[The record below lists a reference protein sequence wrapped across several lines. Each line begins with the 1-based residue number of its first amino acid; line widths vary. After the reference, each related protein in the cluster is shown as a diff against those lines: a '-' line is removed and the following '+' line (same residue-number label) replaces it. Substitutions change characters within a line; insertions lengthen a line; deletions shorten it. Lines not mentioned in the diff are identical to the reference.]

1 MMNHSQWSAAMI
13 VEQVL
18 LGKNLDKSFDV
29 ILKKYNNSEID
40 NLSQIKDMVYGAIR
54 DLGKSNFYINK
65 LVKNKIENRCL
76 EGLLHIALFQI
87 THERSNN
94 FTLVNEAVDAAKKID
109 HKKSAFINAVLRNFL
124 RKKDALQKEL
134 NEDESAVYSY
144 PNWWIQKVKNQYPK
158 NWKDILTIG
167 NQRPPLALR
176 INLKKI
182 GVNEYSAILDK
193 HEINHTLVGGE
204 CLIINIPLG
213 VDKIPGFSE
222 GKVSVQDF
230 GAQLAAHLIDLK
242 KGHKVLDACS
252 APGGKACHM
261 LELNSIELL
270 AIESDKKRTN
280 KIQENVDRQGLKAKI
295 LNEKISSQ
303 NKWWDKECFDRIL
316 LDVPCSASGIVRR
329 HVDIKWLRRI
339 NDFKNFGENQ
349 QSLLRSVWPM
359 LKENGKLL
367 YVTCSIFEEENRD
380 VIEKFKQ
387 DAGNVSE
394 LSINFPS
401 NVTHINNQILPSEN
415 HDGLFY
421 ALLQKK

>member
-1 MMNHSQWSAAMI
+1 MMNHSQWLAAMI

-18 LGKNLDKSFDV
+18 LGKNLDKSFDL
-29 ILKKYNNSEID
+29 ILNKYNNVEID

-124 RKKDALQKEL
+124 RKKDELQQEL

-261 LELNSIELL
+261 MELNSIELL

-367 YVTCSIFEEENRD
+367 YITCSIFEEENRD

>member
-1 MMNHSQWSAAMI
+1 MMNHSQWIAAMI

-18 LGKNLDKSFDV
+18 LGRNLDKSFEL
-29 ILKKYNNSEID
+29 ILKKYNTSEIE

-54 DLGKSNFYINK
+54 NLGRSNFYINK

-76 EGLLHIALFQI
+76 EALLHIVLFQI
-87 THERSNN
+87 THERSNI

-124 RKKDALQKEL
+124 RNKDNLQQEL
-134 NEDESAVYSY
+134 NNNESAVYSY
-144 PNWWIQKVKNQYPK
+144 PNWWIEKVKKQYPK
-158 NWKDILTIG
+158 NWKDILVIG

-176 INLKKI
+176 INLKKTDVNKYSILLNNHGI
-182 GVNEYSAILDK
+182 G
-193 HEINHTLVGGE
+193 HTLVGSE
-204 CLIINIPLG
+204 CLIINKPLG
-213 VDKIPGFSE
+213 VDKIPGFLE

-230 GAQLAAHLIDLK
+230 GAQLAARLLDLK
-242 KGHKVLDACS
+242 NNQKVLDACS

-270 AIESDKKRTN
+270 AIESDKKRTI
-280 KIQENVDRQGLKAKI
+280 KIQENIDRQGLKATI
-295 LNEKISSQ
+295 LNEKLCSQ
-303 NKWWDKECFDRIL
+303 NEWWDKKFFDRIL

-339 NDFKNFGENQ
+339 NDFKSFGDNQ
-349 QSLLRSVWPM
+349 LSLLRSAWPM

-380 VIEKFKQ
+380 VIEKFKIGL
-387 DAGNVSE
+387 DNVSE
-394 LSINFPS
+394 LNINFPS
-401 NVTHINNQILPSEN
+401 NIVHIKNQILPSDN

-421 ALLQKK
+421 ALLQKN

>member
-40 NLSQIKDMVYGAIR
+40 NLSQIKDIVYGAIR
-54 DLGKSNFYINK
+54 NLGRSNFYINK

-76 EGLLHIALFQI
+76 EALLHIVLFQI
-87 THERSNN
+87 TNERSNN
-94 FTLVNEAVDAAKKID
+94 YTLVNEAVDAAKKID

-124 RKKDALQKEL
+124 RKKDDLQQEL

-158 NWKDILTIG
+158 NWKDILVIG

-182 GVNEYSAILDK
+182 EVNEYSTVLDD
-193 HEINHTLVGGE
+193 HGINHTLVGGE
-204 CLIINIPLG
+204 CLIINTPLG
-213 VDKIPGFSE
+213 VDKIPGFFE
-222 GKVSVQDF
+222 GKVSVQDY

-242 KGHKVLDACS
+242 NDQKVLDACS

-261 LELNSIELL
+261 LELNSIQLL
-270 AIESDKKRTN
+270 AIESDQQRII
-280 KIQENVDRQGLKAKI
+280 KIQENIDRQGLKAKI
-295 LNEKISSQ
+295 LNDKISSQ
-303 NKWWDKECFDRIL
+303 NEWWNKESFDRIL

-339 NDFKNFGENQ
+339 NDFQSFGNNQ
-349 QSLLRSVWPM
+349 LSLLRAAWPM
-359 LKENGKLL
+359 LKEGGKLL

-387 DAGNVSE
+387 DSNDVSE
-394 LSINFPS
+394 LNINFPS
-401 NVTHINNQILPSEN
+401 NIVHIKNQILPSEN

-421 ALLQKK
+421 ALLQKN

>member
-54 DLGKSNFYINK
+54 NLGRSNFYINK

-76 EGLLHIALFQI
+76 EALLHIVLFQI
-87 THERSNN
+87 TNERSNN
-94 FTLVNEAVDAAKKID
+94 YTLVNEAVDAAKKID

-124 RKKDALQKEL
+124 RKKDELQQEL

-144 PNWWIQKVKNQYPK
+144 PNWWIQKVKNQYPR
-158 NWKDILTIG
+158 NWKDILVIG

-176 INLKKI
+176 INLKKVE
-182 GVNEYSAILDK
+182 VNEYSTVLDD
-193 HEINHTLVGGE
+193 HGINHTLVGGE
-204 CLIINIPLG
+204 CLIINTPLG
-213 VDKIPGFSE
+213 VDKIPGFFE
-222 GKVSVQDF
+222 GKVSVQDY

-242 KGHKVLDACS
+242 NDQKVLDACS

-261 LELNSIELL
+261 LELNSIQLL
-270 AIESDKKRTN
+270 AIESDKQRII
-280 KIQENVDRQGLKAKI
+280 KIQENIDRQGLKAKI
-295 LNEKISSQ
+295 LNDKISSQ
-303 NKWWDKECFDRIL
+303 NEWWNKESFDRIL

-339 NDFKNFGENQ
+339 NDFQSFGNNQ
-349 QSLLRSVWPM
+349 LSLLRAAWPM
-359 LKENGKLL
+359 LKEGGKLL
-367 YVTCSIFEEENRD
+367 YVTCSIFEEENID

-387 DAGNVSE
+387 DSNDVSE
-394 LSINFPS
+394 LNINFPS
-401 NVTHINNQILPSEN
+401 NIVHIKNQILPSEN

-421 ALLQKK
+421 ALLQKN

>member
-1 MMNHSQWSAAMI
+1 MMNHSQWLAAMI

-18 LGKNLDKSFDV
+18 LGKNLDKSFDL
-29 ILKKYNNSEID
+29 ILNKYNNVEID

-124 RKKDALQKEL
+124 RKKDELQQEL
-134 NEDESAVYSY
+134 NEDESSVYSY

-213 VDKIPGFSE
+213 VDKIPGFLE

-230 GAQLAAHLIDLK
+230 GAQLAGHLIDLK

-367 YVTCSIFEEENRD
+367 YITCSIFEEENRD

>member
-1 MMNHSQWSAAMI
+1 MMNHSQWLAAMI

-18 LGKNLDKSFDV
+18 LGKNLDKSFDL
-29 ILKKYNNSEID
+29 ILNKYNNVEID

-124 RKKDALQKEL
+124 RKKDELQQEL
-134 NEDESAVYSY
+134 DEDESAVYSY

-182 GVNEYSAILDK
+182 GVNEYSAILDEHK
-193 HEINHTLVGGE
+193 IIHTLVGGE

-367 YVTCSIFEEENRD
+367 YITCSIFEEENRD

>member
-1 MMNHSQWSAAMI
+1 MMNHSQWLAAMI

-18 LGKNLDKSFDV
+18 LGKNLNKSFDM

-124 RKKDALQKEL
+124 RKKDELQQEL
-134 NEDESAVYSY
+134 DEDESAVYSY

-367 YVTCSIFEEENRD
+367 YITCSIFEEENRD

>member
-1 MMNHSQWSAAMI
+1 MMNHSQWLAAMI

-18 LGKNLDKSFDV
+18 LGKNLDKSFDL
-29 ILKKYNNSEID
+29 ILNKYNNSEIE

-54 DLGKSNFYINK
+54 NLGKSNFYINK
-65 LVKNKIENRCL
+65 LVKNKIEDRCL
-76 EGLLHIALFQI
+76 EALLHVVLFQI

-94 FTLVNEAVDAAKKID
+94 FTLVNEAVDAAKKIN

-124 RKKDALQKEL
+124 RNRDSLKQDL
-134 NEDESAVYSY
+134 NKDESATYSY
-144 PNWWIQKVKNQYPK
+144 PNWWIKKVKNQYPK
-158 NWKDILTIG
+158 NWKDILNIG

-182 GVNEYSAILDK
+182 RVNEYSAILDE

-204 CLIINIPLG
+204 CLIINTPLG
-213 VDKIPGFSE
+213 VDKIPGFLD

-270 AIESDKKRTN
+270 AIESDKKRTI
-280 KIQENVDRQGLKAKI
+280 KIQENIDREGFTAKV

-303 NKWWDKECFDRIL
+303 NEWWDKEFFDRIL

-339 NDFKNFGENQ
+339 SDFKSFGDNQ
-349 QSLLRSVWPM
+349 LFLLKSAWPM
-359 LKENGKLL
+359 LKERGKLL
-367 YVTCSIFEEENRD
+367 YITCSIFEEENRD
-380 VIEKFKQ
+380 VIEKFKKNL
-387 DAGNVSE
+387 GNVSE
-394 LSINFPS
+394 LKINFPS
-401 NVTHINNQILPSEN
+401 NVAHIKNQILPSSN

-421 ALLQKK
+421 ALLQKN

>member
-1 MMNHSQWSAAMI
+1 MMNHSQWLAAMI

-18 LGKNLDKSFDV
+18 LGKNLDKSFDL
-29 ILKKYNNSEID
+29 ILNKYNNSEIE

-54 DLGKSNFYINK
+54 NLGKSNFYINK
-65 LVKNKIENRCL
+65 LVKNKIEDRCL
-76 EGLLHIALFQI
+76 EALLHVVLFQI

-94 FTLVNEAVDAAKKID
+94 FTLVNEAVDAAKKIN

-124 RKKDALQKEL
+124 RNRDSLKHEL
-134 NEDESAVYSY
+134 NQDDSAAYSY
-144 PNWWIQKVKNQYPK
+144 PNWWIKKVKNQYPK
-158 NWKDILTIG
+158 NWKDILNIG

-182 GVNEYSAILDK
+182 GVNEYSTVLDK

-204 CLIINIPLG
+204 CLIINTPLG
-213 VDKIPGFSE
+213 VDKIPGFLD

-270 AIESDKKRTN
+270 AIESDKKRTI
-280 KIQENVDRQGLKAKI
+280 KIQENIDREGLKAKV
-295 LNEKISSQ
+295 LNDKISSQ
-303 NKWWDKECFDRIL
+303 NEWWDKEFFDRIL

-339 NDFKNFGENQ
+339 SDFKSFGDNQ
-349 QSLLRSVWPM
+349 LFLLKSAWPM
-359 LKENGKLL
+359 LKERGKLL
-367 YVTCSIFEEENRD
+367 YITCSIFEEENRD
-380 VIEKFKQ
+380 VIEKFKKNL
-387 DAGNVSE
+387 GNVSE
-394 LSINFPS
+394 LKINFPS
-401 NVTHINNQILPSEN
+401 NVAHIKNQILPSSN

-421 ALLQKK
+421 ALLQKN

>member
-1 MMNHSQWSAAMI
+1 MMNHSQWLAAMI

-18 LGKNLDKSFDV
+18 LGKNLDKSFDL
-29 ILKKYNNSEID
+29 ILNKYNNVEID

-124 RKKDALQKEL
+124 RKKDELQQEL
-134 NEDESAVYSY
+134 DEDESAVYSY

-367 YVTCSIFEEENRD
+367 YITCSIFEEENRD

-387 DAGNVSE
+387 DLGNVSE
-394 LSINFPS
+394 LNINFPS
-401 NVTHINNQILPSEN
+401 NVAHIQNQILPSSN

-421 ALLQKK
+421 ALLQKN

>member
-1 MMNHSQWSAAMI
+1 MMNHSQWLSAMI

-18 LGKNLDKSFDV
+18 LGKNLDKSFDL

-124 RKKDALQKEL
+124 RKKDELEQEL
-134 NEDESAVYSY
+134 NEEESAVYSY
-144 PNWWIQKVKNQYPK
+144 PNWWIQKVKNEYPK

-182 GVNEYSAILDK
+182 GVNEYSAILDE
-193 HEINHTLVGGE
+193 HEIIHTLVGGE
-204 CLIINIPLG
+204 CLIINTPLG
-213 VDKIPGFSE
+213 VDKIPGFLE

-230 GAQLAAHLIDLK
+230 GAQFAAHLIDIK

-270 AIESDKKRTN
+270 AIESNKKRTT
-280 KIQENVDRQGLKAKI
+280 KIQENLDRQGFKAKV
-295 LNEKISSQ
+295 LNDKISSQ
-303 NKWWDKECFDRIL
+303 NEWWDKEFFDRIL
-316 LDVPCSASGIVRR
+316 LDVPCSASGIIRR
-329 HVDIKWLRRI
+329 HVDIKWLRRTS
-339 NDFKNFGENQ
+339 DFKSFGDNQ
-349 QSLLRSVWPM
+349 LFLLKSAWPM

-367 YVTCSIFEEENRD
+367 YVTCSIFKEENRD

-387 DAGNVSE
+387 DLGNVSE
-394 LSINFPS
+394 LNINFPS
-401 NVTHINNQILPSEN
+401 NIAHIKNQILPSSN

-421 ALLQKK
+421 ALLQKD

>member
-1 MMNHSQWSAAMI
+1 MMNHSQWLAAMI

-18 LGKNLDKSFDV
+18 LGKNLDKSFDL
-29 ILKKYNNSEID
+29 ILNKYNNVEID

-124 RKKDALQKEL
+124 RKKDELQQEL
-134 NEDESAVYSY
+134 DEDESAVYSY

-367 YVTCSIFEEENRD
+367 YITCSIFEEENRD

>member
-1 MMNHSQWSAAMI
+1 MMNHSQWLAAMI

-18 LGKNLDKSFDV
+18 LGKNLDKSFDL

-76 EGLLHIALFQI
+76 ESLLHIALFQI

-124 RKKDALQKEL
+124 RKKDELEQEL
-134 NEDESAVYSY
+134 NEEESAVYSY
-144 PNWWIQKVKNQYPK
+144 PNWWIQKVKNEYPK

-182 GVNEYSAILDK
+182 GVNEYSAILDE
-193 HEINHTLVGGE
+193 HEIIHTLVGGE
-204 CLIINIPLG
+204 CLIINTPLG
-213 VDKIPGFSE
+213 VDKIPGFLE

-230 GAQLAAHLIDLK
+230 GAQFAAHLIDIK

-270 AIESDKKRTN
+270 AIESNKKRTT
-280 KIQENVDRQGLKAKI
+280 KIQENLDRQGFKAKV
-295 LNEKISSQ
+295 LNDKISSQ
-303 NKWWDKECFDRIL
+303 NEWWDKEFFDRIL
-316 LDVPCSASGIVRR
+316 LDVPCSASGIIRR
-329 HVDIKWLRRI
+329 HVDIKWLRRTS
-339 NDFKNFGENQ
+339 DFKSFGDNQ
-349 QSLLRSVWPM
+349 LFLLKSAWPM
-359 LKENGKLL
+359 LKGNGKLL
-367 YVTCSIFEEENRD
+367 YVTCSIFKEENRD

-387 DAGNVSE
+387 DLGNVSE
-394 LSINFPS
+394 LNINFPS
-401 NVTHINNQILPSEN
+401 NIAHIKNQILPSSN

-421 ALLQKK
+421 ALLQKD

>member
-1 MMNHSQWSAAMI
+1 MMNHSQWLSAMI

-18 LGKNLDKSFDV
+18 LGKNLDKSFDL

-76 EGLLHIALFQI
+76 EALLHIALFQI

-124 RKKDALQKEL
+124 RKKDELEQEL
-134 NEDESAVYSY
+134 NEEESAVYSY
-144 PNWWIQKVKNQYPK
+144 PNWWIQKVKNEYPK

-182 GVNEYSAILDK
+182 GVNEYSAILDE
-193 HEINHTLVGGE
+193 HEIIHTLVGGE
-204 CLIINIPLG
+204 CLIINTPLG
-213 VDKIPGFSE
+213 VDKIPGFLE

-230 GAQLAAHLIDLK
+230 GAQFAAHLIDIK

-270 AIESDKKRTN
+270 AIESNKKRTT
-280 KIQENVDRQGLKAKI
+280 KIQENLDRQGFKAKV
-295 LNEKISSQ
+295 LNDKISSQ
-303 NKWWDKECFDRIL
+303 NEWWDKEFFDRIL
-316 LDVPCSASGIVRR
+316 LDVPCSASGIIRR
-329 HVDIKWLRRI
+329 HVDIKWLRRTS
-339 NDFKNFGENQ
+339 DFKSFGDNQ
-349 QSLLRSVWPM
+349 LFLLKSAWPM

-367 YVTCSIFEEENRD
+367 YVTCSIFKEENRD

-387 DAGNVSE
+387 DLGNVSE
-394 LSINFPS
+394 LNINFPS
-401 NVTHINNQILPSEN
+401 NIAHIKNQILPSSN

-421 ALLQKK
+421 ALLQKD

>member
-1 MMNHSQWSAAMI
+1 MMNHSQWLAAMI

-18 LGKNLDKSFDV
+18 LGKNLDKSFDL
-29 ILKKYNNSEID
+29 ILNKYNNVEID

-124 RKKDALQKEL
+124 RKKDELQQEL

-367 YVTCSIFEEENRD
+367 YITCSIFEEENRD

>member
-1 MMNHSQWSAAMI
+1 MMNHSQWLAAMI

-18 LGKNLDKSFDV
+18 LGKNLNKSFDM

-65 LVKNKIENRCL
+65 LVQNKIENRCL
-76 EGLLHIALFQI
+76 EALLHIVLFQI

-144 PNWWIQKVKNQYPK
+144 PNWWIQKVKNQYPE
-158 NWKDILTIG
+158 NWKDILIIG
-167 NQRPPLALR
+167 NQRPPLTLR
-176 INLKKI
+176 INIKKI
-182 GVNEYSAILDK
+182 GVNEYSTILDE
-193 HEINHTLVGGE
+193 HRINHTLVGGE
-204 CLIINIPLG
+204 CLIINTPLG
-213 VDKIPGFSE
+213 VDKIPGFLE

-242 KGHKVLDACS
+242 KDQKVLDACS

-261 LELNSIELL
+261 LELNEVELI
-270 AIESDKKRTN
+270 AIESDKQRTM
-280 KIQENVDRQGLKAKI
+280 KIQENIDRQGLKATI
-295 LNEKISSQ
+295 LNKKISSQ
-303 NKWWDKECFDRIL
+303 NEWWDKEFFDRIL

-339 NDFKNFGENQ
+339 NDFKSFGDNQ
-349 QSLLRSVWPM
+349 LSLLKSAWPM

-367 YVTCSIFEEENRD
+367 YVTCSVFEEENRD

-387 DAGNVSE
+387 DSDNVSE
-394 LSINFPS
+394 LNINFPS
-401 NVTHINNQILPSEN
+401 NVVHIENQILPSAT

-421 ALLQKK
+421 ALLQKN

>member
-54 DLGKSNFYINK
+54 NLGRSNFYINK

-76 EGLLHIALFQI
+76 EALLHIVLFQI
-87 THERSNN
+87 TNERSNN
-94 FTLVNEAVDAAKKID
+94 YTLVNEAVDAAKKID

-124 RKKDALQKEL
+124 RKKDDLQQEL

-158 NWKDILTIG
+158 NWKDILVIG

-182 GVNEYSAILDK
+182 EVNEYSTVLDD
-193 HEINHTLVGGE
+193 HGINHTLVGGE
-204 CLIINIPLG
+204 CLIINTPLG
-213 VDKIPGFSE
+213 VDKIPGFFE
-222 GKVSVQDF
+222 GKVSVQDY

-242 KGHKVLDACS
+242 NDQKVLDACS

-261 LELNSIELL
+261 LELNSIQLL
-270 AIESDKKRTN
+270 AIESDQQRII
-280 KIQENVDRQGLKAKI
+280 KIQENIDRQGLKAKI
-295 LNEKISSQ
+295 LNDKISSQ
-303 NKWWDKECFDRIL
+303 NEWWNKESFDRIL

-339 NDFKNFGENQ
+339 NDFQSFGNNQ
-349 QSLLRSVWPM
+349 LSLLRAAWPM
-359 LKENGKLL
+359 LKEGGKLL

-387 DAGNVSE
+387 DSNDVSE
-394 LSINFPS
+394 LNINFPS
-401 NVTHINNQILPSEN
+401 NIVHIKNQILPSEN

-421 ALLQKK
+421 ALLQKN